1 MVSVLPAGAMSSL
14 ARAMRLAAPPGKVA
28 GSSTMSPITADYS
41 QRTCRDGEDT
51 LRRVPHVQKQFI
63 GRILRRKREALGIS
77 QEELAARSEVD
88 RSYISILERG
98 LKSPTIETLEKI
110 CAALGTLPEHVIE
123 EARKR

>member
-1 MVSVLPAGAMSSL
+1 M
-14 ARAMRLAAPPGKVA
+14 
-28 GSSTMSPITADYS
+28 
-41 QRTCRDGEDT
+41 
-51 LRRVPHVQKQFI
+51 PHDQKQSI

-110 CAALGTLPEHVIE
+110 CAALGTLPERIIE

>member
-1 MVSVLPAGAMSSL
+1 M
-14 ARAMRLAAPPGKVA
+14 
-28 GSSTMSPITADYS
+28 
-41 QRTCRDGEDT
+41 
-51 LRRVPHVQKQFI
+51 PHDQKQAI

-110 CAALGTLPEHVIE
+110 CAALGTLPERIIE

>member
-1 MVSVLPAGAMSSL
+1 MP
-14 ARAMRLAAPPGKVA
+14 
-28 GSSTMSPITADYS
+28 D
-41 QRTCRDGEDT
+41 D
-51 LRRVPHVQKQFI
+51 QKQAV

-110 CAALGTLPEHVIE
+110 CGALGTLPERIIE

>member
-1 MVSVLPAGAMSSL
+1 M
-14 ARAMRLAAPPGKVA
+14 
-28 GSSTMSPITADYS
+28 
-41 QRTCRDGEDT
+41 
-51 LRRVPHVQKQFI
+51 PHNQKQSI

-110 CAALGTLPEHVIE
+110 CAALGTLPERIIE